1 MKNSLVVFAAG
12 CLGGLVMCVV
22 MWLFSRYGI
31 TQSLNVQLA
40 GSVSP
45 HWMYPRIVWGGLW
58 GFLFLLPIFA
68 SSIFARSFVIAL
80 IPTLIQLFV
89 FYPFYEGKGVAGF
102 SLGLLT
108 PFLVFFFFW
117 IWSLTTTITLRL
129 SWICGSGHEQN
140 IVKLYRMGFMCFL
153 SICPCTIVAW

>member
-1 MKNSLVVFAAG
+1 MRNTLVVFAAG
-12 CLGGLVMCVV
+12 CLGGLVMCVA
-22 MWLFSRYGI
+22 MWLFWRYGI

-58 GFLFLLPIFA
+58 GLLFLLPIFA

-89 FYPFYEGKGVAGF
+89 FYPFYEGKGVAGL

-108 PFLVFFFFW
+108 PFLVFFFYW
-117 IWSLTTTITLRL
+117 IWSLTSAITLRL
-129 SWICGSGHEQN
+129 S
-140 IVKLYRMGFMCFL
+140 
-153 SICPCTIVAW
+153 

>member
-1 MKNSLVVFAAG
+1 MKNAFTVFGAG

-31 TQSLNVQLA
+31 TQSLQVNLG

-58 GFLFLLPIFA
+58 GLLFLISVF
-68 SSIFARSFVIAL
+68 SSNLFARSFIIAL
-80 IPTLIQLFV
+80 IPTLVQLFV
-89 FYPFYEGKGVAGF
+89 FYPFYEGKGVAGL

-108 PFLVFFFFW
+108 PFLVFFFYW
-117 IWSLTTTITLRL
+117 VWALATAIALRL
-129 SWICGSGHEQN
+129 S
-140 IVKLYRMGFMCFL
+140 
-153 SICPCTIVAW
+153 